1 MNGKRDARHRDTLY
15 AWMLFAWWLLFAG
28 LVIGVMCAQA
38 ARASVTNWPSAQY
51 LMVDQHGNI
60 VPKGYA
66 AGLTEIAQNEAQAA
80 AVAAAAQAVQDAT
93 ASASNTVD
101 EIVSVLTGSIGFGY
115 VTGHTVSIGGVVQV
129 STNASASIV
138 ACELGA
144 AGATNIAGVAHTG
157 HYIWHVYTEQMNAMP
172 AIKYKTNLESTNAWE
187 FAEYQ
192 STAEYTSHA
201 VNGVLYETVY
211 RSTVYL
217 PSSLDSAFFL
227 AFCEI
232 AGGGQAGGMFRVE
245 NGFSIGG
252 KTGFTGTVEREGL
265 YWTYQCGALMSVTNE
280 VPQ

>member
-1 MNGKRDARHRDTLY
+1 MKNLVY
-15 AWMLFAWWLLFAG
+15 ALTALGVFAAAVLAAMLAASQP
-28 LVIGVMCAQA
+28 APQA
-38 ARASVTNWPSAQY
+38 Y
-51 LMVDQHGNI
+51 LMVDQSGQI

-66 AGLTEIAQNEAQAA
+66 AGLTEIAQAEAAAAA
-80 AVAAAAQAVQDAT
+80 AVAAAQAVADAT

-115 VTGHTVSIGGVVQV
+115 VTGHTVVVGGTVQV
-129 STNASASIV
+129 STNAAAQIV
-138 ACELGA
+138 FCEFGQVS
-144 AGATNIAGVAHTG
+144 TNIAGVAHTS
-157 HYIWHVYTEQMNAMP
+157 HYIWHTYSEPMNTVP
-172 AIKYKTNLESTNAWE
+172 AIKYKTNLDATNAWE

-192 STAEYTSHA
+192 STAEYSNHT
-201 VNGVLYETVY
+201 VNNVLYETVY

-252 KTGFTGTVEREGL
+252 KTGFTGTVSRDGL
-265 YWTYQCGALMSVTNE
+265 WWTYQCGALMSVTNE
-280 VPQ
+280 APQ

>member
-1 MNGKRDARHRDTLY
+1 MKTI
-15 AWMLFAWWLLFAG
+15 LL
-28 LVIGVMCAQA
+28 LLLLPLA
-38 ARASVTNWPSAQY
+38 ALAVSTNWPPLPQAY

-60 VPKGYA
+60 VPEGYA

-80 AVAAAAQAVQDAT
+80 AVAATAQAVRDAT
-93 ASASNTVD
+93 SAASNTVD

-115 VTGHTVSIGGVVQV
+115 VTGHTVSIGGVVEV
-129 STNASASIV
+129 STNAAAQIV
-138 ACELGA
+138 YCEFGA
-144 AGATNIAGVAHTG
+144 GGATNIGEVAHTG
-157 HYIWHVYTEQMNAMP
+157 HYIWHAYSEQMNTMP

-187 FAEYQ
+187 LAEFQ
-192 STAEYTSHA
+192 STAEYNSHT
-201 VNGVLYETVY
+201 VNGAEYETVY

-232 AGGGQAGGMFRVE
+232 AGGGSAGGMFRVE

-265 YWTYQCGALMSVTNE
+265 WWTYQCGALMSVTNE
-280 VPQ
+280 VPE